1 MSVKESLQMQ
11 IRHVIFPRFL
21 PWVTKP
27 SLVDLTPVNKPDS
40 PIFAERA
47 PLEMEYT
54 ETELR
59 RILLEH
65 PTPHWAGVTFTE
77 DSLSALPDNY
87 LLNIYLN
94 TRYQVPMSAGM
105 MPMRASTEVRE
116 STELPADKVPKIEFS
131 ACQHLL
137 PTYVLAACLFGAL
150 FDRTK
155 QTINPEVHF
164 SAMQLLRIAHTLYF
178 MAYTLLQSNPNVEF
192 NDRLVIAQLNEYN
205 LVGTDI
211 GHVITIYFDADV
223 LESYTNAGGTIDG
236 AIEHWLMHK
245 TQPPAP

>member
-1 MSVKESLQMQ
+1 MQVK
-11 IRHVIFPRFL
+11 HVIFPRL
-21 PWVTKP
+21 IPWVTKP
-27 SLVDLTPVNKPDS
+27 NLTNLEPVTKPDS
-40 PIFAERA
+40 PIFSERA
-47 PLEMEYT
+47 PLKMEYT
-54 ETELR
+54 EEELR

-65 PTPHWAGVTFTE
+65 PNHWAGATFSE
-77 DSLSALPDNY
+77 QSLSTLPDNY

-94 TRYQVPMSAGM
+94 TRYQVPMPDGM

-116 STELPADKVPKIEFS
+116 STDLPPDTKPKIEFS

-155 QTINPEVHF
+155 QTISPEVHF

-178 MAYTLLQSNPNVEF
+178 MAYTLLLENPNVEF
-192 NDRLVIAQLNEYN
+192 NDRLVIGQLNEYN
-205 LVGTDI
+205 LVGNNL
-211 GHVITIYFDADV
+211 GHSITIYMDAAV
-223 LESYTNAGGTIDG
+223 LESYVAAGGTIEQIID
-236 AIEHWLMHK
+236 HWLMHK